1 MNLRGLLLP
10 SAALLFLAVAVG
22 GCGLFGG
29 RSEPKPVTTA
39 TYRPFSAD
47 YRGVSLTRTS
57 QHFDDQGTETRFGLR
72 YFVHTNVAA
81 DSGSLTVAFSL
92 DSIFL
97 EENAS
102 AGISSAQVDSAR
114 GARFKATLAPTGR
127 LTDFRNPTQSGSL
140 ARELADR
147 LLETFF
153 PAIPYKGAEAG
164 ATWVDTVHTEIA
176 VNGMEN
182 DVRLVNQHAATAWR
196 LKAGERALHI
206 ETTSVYTFTGSGSQA
221 GRSFTIEGSGRRH
234 IDRFIS
240 EEGRYLGLVSADTS
254 DAEALIEDLDMVIPI
269 HQTRVDT
276 VSIVR

>member
-1 MNLRGLLLP
+1 MNLRELLAP
-10 SAALLFLAVAVG
+10 SSTLLVLVMALG

-29 RSEPKPVTTA
+29 SSEPKPVTTA
-39 TYRPFSAD
+39 TYQPFSAD
-47 YRGVSLTRTS
+47 YRAVSFTRTS

-72 YFVHTNVAA
+72 YFVHTDVDD
-81 DSGSLTVAFSL
+81 DSGSLTATLSL
-92 DSIFL
+92 DSIIL

-102 AGISSAQVDSAR
+102 AGISTAQVDSAR
-114 GARFKATLAPTGR
+114 GAEFKATLAPTGR
-127 LTDFRNPTQSGSL
+127 LTDFENSNESGSL

-153 PAIPYKGAEAG
+153 PIIPDHGAEAG
-164 ATWVDTVHTEIA
+164 ASWVDTVHTEMVA
-176 VNGMEN
+176 NGLRN
-182 DVRLVNQHAATAWR
+182 RVRLVNEHAATEWR

-206 ETTSVYTFTGSGSQA
+206 ETMSAYTFSGSGSQA
-221 GRSFTIEGSGRRH
+221 GRSFTIDGSGRRH

-254 DAEALIEDLDMVIPI
+254 HAEALIEDLDMVIPI
-269 HQTRVDT
+269 HQTRFDS